1 MRFTGITNKRILQN
15 LITLGRFMKD
25 RGMPGDLWIRT
36 PLIPGCTATPENI
49 KGIGAFIKKHL
60 SSVVSRWDLC
70 TFNNLCT
77 HKYDGLGIDW
87 RFKRAGLLDEDQ
99 ADHLVT
105 LARSSGV
112 DAGIVH
118 LSGPMS
124 RAYPYDPP
132 DEKPHMGIIKTE
144 AFG

>member
-1 MRFTGITNKRILQN
+1 M
-15 LITLGRFMKD
+15 
-25 RGMPGDLWIRT
+25 
-36 PLIPGCTATPENI
+36 
-49 KGIGAFIKKHL
+49 H
-60 SSVVSRWDLC
+60 SVVSRWDLC

-112 DAGIVH
+112 DPGIVN
-118 LSGPMS
+118 LSGPM
-124 RAYPYDPP
+124 RTAPP
-132 DEKPHMGIIKTE
+132 SPLAGEGLGEGGVYIEDVLPPLFRI
-144 AFG
+144 